1 MYLFT
6 FSLATTKHYLS
17 VYHFDVRQKFCHVSQ
32 VTDPKD
38 ERPLADIWDVNHWIA
53 LRRQERFAELFG
65 CGNTSGLKPSKTQDG
80 RPATNPGNSV
90 LGGKKLGVDV
100 GFI

>member
-1 MYLFT
+1 M
-6 FSLATTKHYLS
+6 
-17 VYHFDVRQKFCHVSQ
+17 YHFDVRQNCCHVSQ

-65 CGNTSGLKPSKTQDG
+65 CGNTSGLKPSETQDG

>member
-1 MYLFT
+1 M
-6 FSLATTKHYLS
+6 STKHCPFPIISPRCQTKILWHL
-17 VYHFDVRQKFCHVSQ
+17 HFSQ

-53 LRRQERFAELFG
+53 LRRQERFADLFG
-65 CGNTSGLKPSKTQDG
+65 CGNTSGLKPSETQDSK
-80 RPATNPGNSV
+80 PATDPGNSV

>member
-1 MYLFT
+1 M
-6 FSLATTKHYLS
+6 
-17 VYHFDVRQKFCHVSQ
+17 
-32 VTDPKD
+32 
-38 ERPLADIWDVNHWIA
+38 NHWIA

-65 CGNTSGLKPSKTQDG
+65 CGNTSGLKPSETQDG